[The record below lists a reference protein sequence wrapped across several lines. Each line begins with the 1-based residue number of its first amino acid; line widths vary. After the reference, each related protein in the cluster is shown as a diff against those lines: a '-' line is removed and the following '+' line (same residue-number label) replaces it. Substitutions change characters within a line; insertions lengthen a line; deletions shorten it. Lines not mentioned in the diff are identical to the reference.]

1 MPDIRA
7 SLEGVRERIAR
18 AAERGGRRAEQVLLI
33 GVSKT
38 VEPARIREAIAAGV
52 PALGENRVQEARAK
66 IAELGRP
73 VPWHL
78 IGQLQTNKAKEAI
91 ELFDLIHSV
100 DRAELGRELHKR
112 ARQRGRPVEALVQ
125 VNVAGEASK
134 GGVAPEGLG
143 ELLDAVTKLDHL
155 RVLGLMAI
163 PPEARDPADAR
174 VWFRTLAKLGERHG
188 LREVDV
194 VILAVKP
201 QIIEPVLQ
209 EVAHALTRAKLLI
222 SIAAGV
228 STARLRAVLGK
239 QARLI
244 RVMPNTPALVLEGV
258 TAIAKAEGLEPGD
271 LDPAGEIFSA
281 VGRVVV
287 LGEDLLDAVTGLSGS
302 GPAYVAVVI
311 ESLAD
316 GGVKMGLDR
325 VTAMTLATQT
335 VLGAAKLLLET
346 GLHPGALK
354 DMVSSPG
361 GTTIAGLAALE
372 EGGIRTAFIKA
383 VERATQ
389 RSRELGRGPG

>member
-1 MPDIRA
+1 MTIK
-7 SLEGVRERIAR
+7 G
-18 AAERGGRRAEQVLLI
+18 
-33 GVSKT
+33 KT
-38 VEPARIREAIAAGV
+38 VGFVGAGNMGEALIKGLLAANRVPAEAIFATDVRQERLKDLDRQYGIQVAAG
-52 PALGENRVQEARAK
+52 N
-66 IAELGRP
+66 
-73 VPWHL
+73 
-78 IGQLQTNKAKEAI
+78 
-91 ELFDLIHSV
+91 
-100 DRAELGRELHKR
+100 
-112 ARQRGRPVEALVQ
+112 
-125 VNVAGEASK
+125 
-134 GGVAPEGLG
+134 G
-143 ELLDAVTKLDHL
+143 ELV
-155 RVLGLMAI
+155 
-163 PPEARDPADAR
+163 
-174 VWFRTLAKLGERHG
+174 RHA
-188 LREVDV
+188 DV

-201 QIIEPVLQ
+201 QIMDDVLK
-209 EVAHALTRAKLLI
+209 EIAPAVTRRKLLI

-228 STARLRAVLGK
+228 STPRLRAGLGK
-239 QARLI
+239 DARLI

-271 LDPAGEIFSA
+271 LDVAGEIFSA